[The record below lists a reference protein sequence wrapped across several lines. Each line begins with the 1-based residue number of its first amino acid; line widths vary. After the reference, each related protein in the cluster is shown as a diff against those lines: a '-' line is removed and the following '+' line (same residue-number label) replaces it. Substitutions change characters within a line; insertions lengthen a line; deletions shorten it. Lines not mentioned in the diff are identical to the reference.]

1 MAEFSGSRA
10 RQLFNGFS
18 EMHSFCRSFDWSQ
31 TPLGSVS
38 DWSTALQTIVQT
50 VLDCPF
56 PSIVLWGDELIQIYN
71 DGYREIMGNKHPSG
85 LGQPT
90 RQCWPEAWHV
100 NESIYQRVN
109 AGESVTFSDA
119 LFKLNRSGL
128 LEDAWFNVSYSP
140 VTSQPGKIGGVLVI
154 VFETTK
160 LMLEKEKRLK
170 IELQRNFILTLSD
183 ALRPLSDPQAI
194 QFEAVSLLGKFLMAN
209 RAGYAETQ
217 PDIELVAVTRNYT
230 DGVKSIQGIYSYSDF
245 GTDLYHGLIQGKT
258 IVRPD
263 VKNDPLLTQ
272 SEKQAHL
279 QLDLAATVNV
289 PLVKD
294 GNLVA
299 ILFVH
304 FDQAKEFSEQEIALI
319 EETAERTW
327 SAVERAKATTELRV
341 SEQQLRAIVEKTTT
355 GFARAGLDGVLTFVN
370 QRYCQM
376 LGYSAEEIVGKNMQD
391 FTHPE
396 DQARNLEL
404 FQRLAKTGES
414 FELEKRNIRKDGSVM
429 WVHKSVSA
437 LYDENEQIDQ
447 LLATYTDITARKMAE
462 SALRESESLYRELTI
477 QLEQR
482 VQQRTFQLESTV
494 ADLQRSNAN
503 LQQFAYIASH
513 DLQEPL
519 RKIHQFGDLLLDAY
533 ANPEKDGKLYVD
545 RMLSATRRM
554 SILINDLLDFS
565 RLGSVTEPT
574 QTVDLNDLVREV
586 LGTLEVAI
594 TEQQAQIHISDLPS
608 VTGNASQL
616 AQLFQNLI
624 SNALKFR
631 SASEI
636 PFIQIGAKRISP
648 QQLPQRVN
656 PVVRAQAYYQID
668 VSDNGIGFDEKY
680 LDRIFQMFQ
689 RLHGKSEY
697 QGTGIGLAICD
708 KVASNHHGGISATSQ
723 HDAGSV
729 FSLFLPDIELAQA

>member
-1 MAEFSGSRA
+1 MAEFSGSHAER
-10 RQLFNGFS
+10 LFNGAS
-18 EMHSFCRSFDWSQ
+18 EMHNCCRSFDWSQ
-31 TPLGSVS
+31 TSLGAVS
-38 DWSTALQTIVQT
+38 GWSAALQTIART

-56 PSIVLWGDELIQIYN
+56 PSIVLWGNDLVQIYN
-71 DGYREIMGNKHPSG
+71 DGYREIMGSKHPKG

-90 RQCWPEAWHV
+90 RTCWPEAWHI
-100 NESIYQRVN
+100 NESIYQRVYS
-109 AGESVTFSDA
+109 GESVAFSDA
-119 LFKLNRSGL
+119 LFKLNRSGS

-140 VTSQPGKIGGVLVI
+140 VPDQSGRTGGVLVI

-160 LMLEKEKRLK
+160 LVLEKEKRQRV
-170 IELQRNFILTLSD
+170 ELQRNFILTLSD
-183 ALRPLSDPQAI
+183 ALRPLSDPQVI
-194 QFEAVSLLGKFLMAN
+194 QYEAVSLLGKFLRAN

-217 PDIELVAVTRNYT
+217 PDIELVAVTKNYT
-230 DGVKSIQGIYSYSDF
+230 DGVKSIHGVYTYSDY
-245 GTDLYHGLIQGKT
+245 GADLYKGLIQGRT

-263 VKNDPLLTQ
+263 IKNDPLLSE
-272 SEKQAHL
+272 SEKEAHA

-294 GNLVA
+294 ENLVA

-304 FDQAKEFSEQEIALI
+304 FDQAKQFSEQEIALI

-327 SAVERAKATTELRV
+327 SAVERAKATAELRV

-355 GFARAGLDGVLTFVN
+355 GFARADVEGVLTFVN

-376 LGYSAEEIVGKNMQD
+376 LGYTADEIIGKNMHE
-391 FTHPE
+391 FTHP
-396 DQARNLEL
+396 DDHARNLSL

-437 LYDENEQIDQ
+437 LYDEDGQIDQ
-447 LLATYTDITARKMAE
+447 ILATYTDITARKMAE
-462 SALRESESLYRELTI
+462 SALRELTI

-482 VQQRTFQLESTV
+482 VKERTFQLESTV

-503 LQQFAYIASH
+503 LQQFAYVASH

-519 RKIHQFGDLLLDAY
+519 RKIHQFGDLLLEAY
-533 ANPEKDGKLYVD
+533 ANPEKNGKLYLD

-565 RLGSVTEPT
+565 RLGSVTGPI
-574 QTVDLNDLVREV
+574 QTIDLNSLMREV
-586 LGTLEVAI
+586 LSNLEVAI
-594 TEQQAQIHISDLPS
+594 TEKQAQIQLDDLPA

-616 AQLFQNLI
+616 TQLFQNII
-624 SNALKFR
+624 SNALKFSHADQTPLIKI
-631 SASEI
+631 SAKTITSE
-636 PFIQIGAKRISP
+636 K
-648 QQLPQRVN
+648 LPERVN
-656 PVVRAQAYYQID
+656 PAVRAQTYFQID

-680 LDRIFQMFQ
+680 LERIFQMFQ

-723 HDAGSV
+723 PDAGSV
-729 FSLFLPDIELAQA
+729 FSIFLPDLIPG